1 MKKRIFIIYNF
12 HFISAMEFTF
22 DTTIPMNDLNAA
34 IEISVPFSFTVPTAA
49 SRRSEREGR
58 SFSSSGGPSVRSKMY
73 RALEN
78 YVGMFTGAD
87 GQACLLRAMCEV
99 GSNPFHEEGVLG
111 DVVNFLLTGN
121 YAQEEEDE
129 RFLSYQEAQTTDQLS
144 GDCSSFHKACPMSFF
159 KLITDNVL

>member
-1 MKKRIFIIYNF
+1 MRKRIFIIYNF

-87 GQACLLRAMCEV
+87 GQ
-99 GSNPFHEEGVLG
+99 
-111 DVVNFLLTGN
+111 
-121 YAQEEEDE
+121 
-129 RFLSYQEAQTTDQLS
+129 
-144 GDCSSFHKACPMSFF
+144 
-159 KLITDNVL
+159 